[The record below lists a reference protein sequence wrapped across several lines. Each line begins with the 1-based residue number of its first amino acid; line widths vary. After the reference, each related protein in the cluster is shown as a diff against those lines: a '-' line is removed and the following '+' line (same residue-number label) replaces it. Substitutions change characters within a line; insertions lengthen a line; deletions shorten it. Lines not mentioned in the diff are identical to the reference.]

1 MKKFLFTIITFITLT
16 SVYYDL
22 TAGTLPAKNSTSAK
36 AAQIQNKTQTQTD
49 TSPVNEEVSLYQE
62 VIVEPGFTVLSI
74 VEHLHSGPIPVSIQ
88 EVIYDFQQLNK
99 GIEPEKIQIGHTYL
113 FPLYIE

>member
-16 SVYYDL
+16 SIYYDL
-22 TAGTLPAKNSTSAK
+22 TAGTLPEKNSTSAK
-36 AAQIQNKTQTQTD
+36 AAQIQDETQTETTQVID
-49 TSPVNEEVSLYQE
+49 EVSLYQE
-62 VIVEPGFTVLSI
+62 VIVEPGYTVLSI

-113 FPLYIE
+113 FPLYLE